1 MRRAVKHRLYR
12 QQRAIGAVFLLVSL
26 LALWMAY
33 TGETPA
39 ERDCTALLLTAP
51 LGLYLLT
58 TRKLCL

>member
-12 QQRAIGAVFLLVSL
+12 QQRAIGAVFLL
-26 LALWMAY
+26 ALWMAY

-39 ERDCTALLLTAP
+39 ERDCSALLLTAP